1 MAKNDLEILKEF
13 INDKEAQEKFNAIK
27 NSVMDFNIFEI
38 TGLGNQE
45 IKHSNTLAWLFGDN
59 EHGLRY
65 QILEG
70 FLKFTLE
77 NSDNTLE
84 SYENLEKYLIKTQ
97 EKNIRVFRESDN
109 IDLLLIDENNK
120 LVITIENKVEAD
132 EGKEQL
138 LKYRKFIDDKYKDFE
153 RIYIFLTKD
162 GRLPEDKTER
172 GRWLIATYKTIGDSI
187 ECSLQN
193 NKLSQKANIILS
205 SYVDLLKRRNI
216 MGDKELQNLCE
227 QIWDKYEKE
236 LQILISYKRT
246 KLDKLFEAIKNTLEE
261 RGIEIYKDSRLNNLY
276 LIRTKNADYI
286 YNFMYSK
293 NAKEANKERKYAIDI
308 QFNITKEEYIWIGYD
323 GSYKQDKNKNKNKNK
338 DKNKDKDSA
347 IEEHNKKI
355 DKLSKILNINI
366 NKNKGKEIYK
376 INKSEIE
383 NFNDEDIETKAKEI
397 VKKILVEIEEFDI
410 KIITVSSELGNS

>member
-1 MAKNDLEILKEF
+1 
-13 INDKEAQEKFNAIK
+13 
-27 NSVMDFNIFEI
+27 
-38 TGLGNQE
+38 
-45 IKHSNTLAWLFGDN
+45 
-59 EHGLRY
+59 
-65 QILEG
+65 
-70 FLKFTLE
+70 
-77 NSDNTLE
+77 
-84 SYENLEKYLIKTQ
+84 
-97 EKNIRVFRESDN
+97 
-109 IDLLLIDENNK
+109 
-120 LVITIENKVEAD
+120 
-132 EGKEQL
+132 
-138 LKYRKFIDDKYKDFE
+138 
-153 RIYIFLTKD
+153 
-162 GRLPEDKTER
+162 
-172 GRWLIATYKTIGDSI
+172 
-187 ECSLQN
+187 
-193 NKLSQKANIILS
+193 
-205 SYVDLLKRRNI
+205 

>member
-59 EHGLRY
+59 EHGLKY

-77 NSDNTLE
+77 NGNNTSE
-84 SYENLEKYLIKTQ
+84 SYENLEKYLKIQ
-97 EKNIRVFRESDN
+97 EKNIRIFRESDN
-109 IDLLLIDENNK
+109 IDLLLIDENSK
-120 LVITIENKVEAD
+120 FVITIENKVEAD
-132 EGKEQL
+132 ESEKQL
-138 LKYRKFIDDKYKDFE
+138 PRYRKFIDNKFKKFK

-162 GRLPEDKTER
+162 GRLPEDETEQDW
-172 GRWLIATYKTIGDSI
+172 WLVATYKIIGDSI
-187 ECSLQN
+187 EYLLKN
-193 NKLSQKANIILS
+193 NNPPQKANIILS
-205 SYVDLLKRRNI
+205 SYVDLLKRKNI
-216 MGDKELQNLCE
+216 MSNEKLQNLCE

-338 DKNKDKDSA
+338 DSA

>member
-1 MAKNDLEILKEF
+1 MSKNDLEILKEF

-59 EHGLRY
+59 EHGLKY
-65 QILEG
+65 QILER

-77 NSDNTLE
+77 NGNNT
-84 SYENLEKYLIKTQ
+84 SKRYENLEKYLKIQ
-97 EKNIRVFRESDN
+97 EKNIRIFRESYN

-132 EGKEQL
+132 EGEEQL

-162 GRLPEDKTER
+162 GHSPKDKSEQSQ
-172 GRWLIATYKTIGDSI
+172 WLTATYKMVGDSI
-187 ECSLQN
+187 EYSLKN

-216 MGDKELQNLCE
+216 VSNEKLQNLCE

-236 LQILISYKRT
+236 LQILINYKKT
-246 KLDKLFEAIKNTLEE
+246 
-261 RGIEIYKDSRLNNLY
+261 
-276 LIRTKNADYI
+276 
-286 YNFMYSK
+286 
-293 NAKEANKERKYAIDI
+293 
-308 QFNITKEEYIWIGYD
+308 
-323 GSYKQDKNKNKNKNK
+323 
-338 DKNKDKDSA
+338 
-347 IEEHNKKI
+347 KI
-355 DKLSKILNINI
+355 DKLYDFIINTLKNNDIPLYTKYSIKTKSTENMYKFIYNKTPEVAREDDEYAINLGIEKYDNYIWFGYYSDADYNDNEKLKSLYKMIFPNQKFQRTKTIEKFNIANLKENDLESKF
-366 NKNKGKEIYK
+366 KNT
-376 INKSEIE
+376 SEI
-383 NFNDEDIETKAKEI
+383 ILAKI
-397 VKKILVEIEEFDI
+397 KEFDDRTE
-410 KIITVSSELGNS
+410 KALKELQGQKT

>member
-59 EHGLRY
+59 EHGLKY

-77 NSDNTLE
+77 NGDHTSE
-84 SYENLEKYLIKTQ
+84 SYENLGKYLKTQ
-97 EKNIRVFRESDN
+97 EKNIRVFRESYN

-132 EGKEQL
+132 EGEEQL
-138 LKYRKFIDDKYKDFE
+138 LKYRKFIDDKYKDFK

-162 GRLPEDKTER
+162 GHSPKDESEQSQ
-172 GRWLIATYKTIGDSI
+172 WLTATYKMVGDSI
-187 ECSLQN
+187 EYSLKN

-216 MGDKELQNLCE
+216 VSNEKLQNLCE

-236 LQILISYKRT
+236 LQILINYKKT
-246 KLDKLFEAIKNTLEE
+246 
-261 RGIEIYKDSRLNNLY
+261 
-276 LIRTKNADYI
+276 
-286 YNFMYSK
+286 
-293 NAKEANKERKYAIDI
+293 
-308 QFNITKEEYIWIGYD
+308 
-323 GSYKQDKNKNKNKNK
+323 
-338 DKNKDKDSA
+338 
-347 IEEHNKKI
+347 KI
-355 DKLSKILNINI
+355 DKLYDFIINTLKNNDIPLYTKYSIKTKSTENMYKFIYNKTPEVAREHDEYAINLGIEKYDNYIWFGYYSDADCKNNEKLKNLYKMIFPNQKFQRTKTIEKFNIANLKENDLESKF
-366 NKNKGKEIYK
+366 KNT
-376 INKSEIE
+376 SEI
-383 NFNDEDIETKAKEI
+383 ILAKI
-397 VKKILVEIEEFDI
+397 KEFDDRTE
-410 KIITVSSELGNS
+410 KALKELQGQKT

>member
-13 INDKEAQEKFNAIK
+13 ISDKEAQEKINAIK

-38 TGLGNQE
+38 TGLSNQE

-59 EHGLRY
+59 EHGLKY
-65 QILEG
+65 QILER
-70 FLKFTLE
+70 FLKFTLK
-77 NSDNTLE
+77 NSNNTSE
-84 SYENLEKYLIKTQ
+84 SYENLEKYLKIQ

-132 EGKEQL
+132 EGEEQL

-162 GRLPEDKTER
+162 GRLPTDETER
-172 GRWLIATYKTIGDSI
+172 GWWLIATYKTIGDSI
-187 ECSLQN
+187 ECSLKN

-236 LQILISYKRT
+236 LQILISYKKT
-246 KLDKLFEAIKNTLEE
+246 
-261 RGIEIYKDSRLNNLY
+261 
-276 LIRTKNADYI
+276 
-286 YNFMYSK
+286 
-293 NAKEANKERKYAIDI
+293 
-308 QFNITKEEYIWIGYD
+308 
-323 GSYKQDKNKNKNKNK
+323 
-338 DKNKDKDSA
+338 
-347 IEEHNKKI
+347 KI
-355 DKLSKILNINI
+355 DKLYDFIINTLKSNDTPLYTDYSIKTKSTENMYKFIYNKTPEVASEHDEYAINLGIEKYDNYIWFGYYSDADYNDNEKLKSLYKMIFPNQKFQRTKTIEKFNIANLKEDDLELKF
-366 NKNKGKEIYK
+366 KNT
-376 INKSEIE
+376 SEI
-383 NFNDEDIETKAKEI
+383 ILAKI
-397 VKKILVEIEEFDI
+397 KEFDDRI
-410 KIITVSSELGNS
+410 EKALKELQGQNP